1 MMSVRKLKD
10 RLYAARKGERGVVSI
25 EFLGSATMFLVG
37 GLIAL
42 QIMLAMHALSQAN
55 HAARN
60 GARAEAISMGS
71 GTPAAY
77 AAVSESL
84 RSETRAHCGGAKEI
98 NCTVQI
104 DMPYLGMNWISQ
116 IIPPVTVTR
125 TAHFVRTEPF

>member
-1 MMSVRKLKD
+1 MIGLRGIKQ
-10 RLYAARKGERGVVSI
+10 RLRSSANGERGVVSI
-25 EFLGSATMFLVG
+25 EFLGSASLLLVA
-37 GLIAL
+37 GLIGI

-60 GARAEAISMGS
+60 GARAEAIAVGT

-84 RSETRAHCGGAKEI
+84 RSGTRATCGGYKEI

-104 DMPYLGMNWISQ
+104 DMPYLGMSWVSDVV
-116 IIPPVTVTR
+116 PPMTVTR
-125 TAHFVRTEPF
+125 TAHFVRTEPL